1 MMMKAV
7 VARPLRKTLRL
18 RAIALSCFLCLP
30 AGFAVASDEG
40 GTPFESFQ
48 IIIDR
53 NIFSPRRQ
61 QVRFE
66 DNSLPEVHFS
76 ESEASERI
84 YLTGALIYGAT
95 AVAFFEGARSEDEAV
110 ISRGGAIKGYQ
121 VVDINT
127 DGIKLKKD
135 EERIELPVGS
145 GLSRQGDGRWIVLT
159 GSFDPSS
166 RFEPGQRTSFR
177 SGSESEAAQRPA
189 TGEASEPSHSA
200 MLRALMERR
209 RREIEQ

>member
-1 MMMKAV
+1 MMKAL
-7 VARPLRKTLRL
+7 VARPLWKTLRL

-30 AGFAVASDEG
+30 AGFAVASDKG

-66 DNSLPEVHFS
+66 DNSLPEAHFS

-110 ISRGGAIKGYQ
+110 VSPGDTIAGYQ
-121 VVDINT
+121 LIDVNT
-127 DGIKLKKD
+127 DAVELEKD
-135 EERIELPVGS
+135 EQRIELPVGS
-145 GLSRQGDGRWIVLT
+145 GLSRQGDGRWSVLP
-159 GSFDPSS
+159 GSFDPSG
-166 RFEPGQRTSFR
+166 FEPGRRTSFQT
-177 SGSESEAAQRPA
+177 GSESEAAQRPVA
-189 TGEASEPSHSA
+189 GEADESSRGDI
-200 MLRALMERR
+200 LRALMERR